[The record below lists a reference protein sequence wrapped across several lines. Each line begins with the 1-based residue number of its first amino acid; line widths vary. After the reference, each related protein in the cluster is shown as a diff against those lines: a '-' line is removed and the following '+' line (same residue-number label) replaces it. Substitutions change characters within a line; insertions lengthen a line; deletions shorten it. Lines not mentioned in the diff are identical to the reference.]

1 MQAPEIVRKTFFF
14 FFNAGLLGFLVMPY
28 RSLTLAR
35 IMFHAQLVK
44 LNYACL
50 ISVWGGNNKKKMA
63 KIASNFARILYIMKK
78 AALYFQLGAHV
89 CITWLIQ
96 L

>member
-14 FFNAGLLGFLVMPY
+14 FLNAGLLGFLVMPY
-28 RSLTLAR
+28 RSLTLAW
-35 IMFHAQLVK
+35 ITFHAKLVK

-50 ISVWGGNNKKKMA
+50 ISVWGGNKKQMA
-63 KIASNFARILYIMKK
+63 TIASIFARILYIMKK